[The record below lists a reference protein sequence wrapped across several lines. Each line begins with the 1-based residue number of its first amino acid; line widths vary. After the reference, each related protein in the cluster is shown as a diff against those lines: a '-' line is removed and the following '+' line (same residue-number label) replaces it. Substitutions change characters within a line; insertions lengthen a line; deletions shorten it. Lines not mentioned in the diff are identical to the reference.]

1 MVRTNLT
8 DVFEPASVLSRLTEG
23 DVNFITQGKCIFRVV
38 DVVVVVVVVVVVG
51 IHRVAEIIAQSN
63 RHGESDEREEEQ
75 L

>member
-23 DVNFITQGKCIFRVV
+23 DVNFITQGKCIVRVV
-38 DVVVVVVVVVVVG
+38 DVVDVVVVVVG

>member
-38 DVVVVVVVVVVVG
+38 DVVDVVVVVVVG